1 MPLSHDIVIYITLII
16 VALTL
21 YKYWEALDAEVSH
34 VRSEVDQRNYLV
46 LNLPDRQLAADHL
59 AKLRIKLEKF
69 VKHMHLNKKH
79 MHTGIERIKTR
90 FQAVL
95 SESKPESKFT
105 SYTVN
110 KGSKIY
116 MCVRE
121 RDEDNRLIDENTLFF
136 VALHEMS
143 HIMTKSVGHTKEF
156 WDNFKFLL
164 GHAVKDGYYTY
175 QPYHRQPKKYCGTM
189 ISDTPLKL

>member
-1 MPLSHDIVIYITLII
+1 MQENITIYITLII

-21 YKYWEALDAEVSH
+21 YNYHEAFDSEVSH
-34 VRSEVDQRNYLV
+34 INSDIDQRQYLV
-46 LNLPDRQLAADHL
+46 LNLPDRKIAANQL
-59 AKLRIKLEKF
+59 AKLRIKLEDF
-69 VKHMHLNKKH
+69 IKHLHINKKH
-79 MHTGIERIKTR
+79 LHIGIKRLKTR

-95 SESKPESKFT
+95 SESKPGSKFT

-116 MCVRE
+116 MCMRE
-121 RDEDNRLIDENTLFF
+121 RDENNRLIDENTLLF
-136 VALHEMS
+136 VALHELA
-143 HIMTKSVGHTKEF
+143 HVMTVSIGHKKEF

-164 GHAVKDGYYTY
+164 QHAIKDGYYRY
-175 QPYHRQPKKYCGTM
+175 HPYHIMPKKYCGTY

>member
-1 MPLSHDIVIYITLII
+1 MQENITIYITLII

-21 YKYWEALDAEVSH
+21 YNYHEAFDSEVSH
-34 VRSEVDQRNYLV
+34 INSDIDQRQYLV
-46 LNLPDRQLAADHL
+46 LNLPDRKIAANQL
-59 AKLRIKLEKF
+59 AKLRIKLEDF
-69 VKHMHLNKKH
+69 IKHLHINKKH
-79 MHTGIERIKTR
+79 LHIGIKRLKTR

-95 SESKPESKFT
+95 SESKPGSKFT

-116 MCVRE
+116 MCMRE
-121 RDEDNRLIDENTLFF
+121 RDENNRLIDENTLFF
-136 VALHEMS
+136 VALHELA
-143 HIMTKSVGHTKEF
+143 HVMTVSIGHKKEF

-164 GHAVKDGYYTY
+164 QHAIKDGYYRY
-175 QPYHRQPKKYCGTM
+175 QPYHIMPKKYCGTY